1 MITIIIGYRIFFSR
15 QRQLAVSFICRLPT
29 DYFQLS
35 MIRIEDVIEKVE
47 RNRPEPDIDLIRR
60 AYLFS
65 ALHHRGQKRASGEPY
80 LVHPLEVADILA
92 DMRLD
97 EISVSTG
104 LLHDVVE
111 DTLVDLDT
119 IREYFGDEVTR
130 LVDGLTKIAHIS
142 NLSKEKQQAENVR
155 KMVLAMITDV
165 RVVLIKLAD
174 RLHNMRT
181 MQFLKPEKRA
191 RISQETLDIYAPIA
205 HRLGMGKVRS
215 ELEDLSFQNLYP
227 EEYKKLSNEVEERR
241 SELEAT
247 LEKITELIKQKLT
260 ENDVPFVEVEG
271 RVKRL
276 YSLWKKLKKR
286 KLTIEE
292 VYDLIAARII
302 TPNDKKNCYLAL
314 SVIHDIWTP
323 VPERFKDWIGNPRD
337 NLYQSLHTSVIGDNG
352 LSFEVQIRTEEM
364 HQVAEE
370 GVAAHWKYKES
381 KPGKREED
389 ASLDE
394 LRKTVEKLLLP
405 LVESTRE
412 TEDSEDFIESLKLD
426 LYPKDV
432 YAFTPRG
439 KIIQLPRGATPID
452 FAYAIHSEVGDNC
465 TGAKIKGRIVP
476 LRTELQNGDVV
487 EVLTTPNSKPSRDWL
502 NSVVTSKARNRIR
515 HWIAEQQ
522 RVESI
527 EIGRKLLEKEVD
539 KFRLSPKKLIANDD
553 EMKRIANEYGLGRG
567 EDLLAS
573 IGYGKTLPRNV
584 LAKFLGAEKF
594 AELDPE
600 KKKETRLESSVKA
613 VKKFIGLGEDAIIV
627 KGVDNLL
634 TNRAHCCNPLRGEEI
649 VGYISLGKGIVVHNK
664 RCKNLQQLM
673 VNRERIIDVEW
684 AKGDGKEI
692 QSVRL
697 LATTENR
704 TGMLAGITN
713 AIADIKTGIR
723 DARAEVSKND
733 RGLIEVTIEVFDKKH
748 LDKVITSVEQVPGVI
763 AVERVN
769 F

>member
-1 MITIIIGYRIFFSR
+1 
-15 QRQLAVSFICRLPT
+15 
-29 DYFQLS
+29 

-47 RNRPEPDIDLIRR
+47 KNRPEPNIDLIRR

-80 LVHPLEVADILA
+80 LVHPLEVADLLA

-97 EISVSTG
+97 EVSVSTG

-181 MQFLKPEKRA
+181 MQYLKPEKRA

-215 ELEDLSFQNLYP
+215 ELEDLSFKNLYP
-227 EEYKKLSNEVEERR
+227 EEYKKLSKEVDERR
-241 SELEAT
+241 VELEAA
-247 LEKITELIKQKLT
+247 LVKITDTIKDKLT
-260 ENDVPFVEVEG
+260 ENDVPFIEVQG

-314 SVIHDIWTP
+314 SVIHDIWRP

-352 LSFEVQIRTEEM
+352 QSFEVQIRTEEM
-364 HQVAEE
+364 HQIAEE

-381 KPGKREED
+381 KLGKQEED

-405 LVESTRE
+405 LVETTNE

-432 YAFTPRG
+432 YAFTPMG
-439 KIIQLPRGATPID
+439 KIIQLPRGATPLD
-452 FAYAIHSEVGDNC
+452 FAYAIHSEVGDTC
-465 TGAKIKGRIVP
+465 TGAKIKGRIMP

-487 EVLTTPNSKPSRDWL
+487 EILTTPNSKPSRDWL
-502 NSVVTSKARNRIR
+502 NFVVTSKARNHIR

-522 RVESI
+522 RAESI
-527 EIGRKLLEKEVD
+527 EIGRKLLEKEAD
-539 KFRLSPKKLIANDD
+539 KFRVAPKKLIHNDG

-600 KKKETRLESSVKA
+600 KKKETRLESGMKA
-613 VKKFIGLGEDAIIV
+613 VKRFIGLGEDAIIV

-634 TNRAHCCNPLRGEEI
+634 TTRARCCNPLRGEEI

-664 RCKNLQQLM
+664 RCKNVAQLM
-673 VNRERIIDVEW
+673 VNKERIVDVEW
-684 AKGDGKEI
+684 AKGDEREI

-713 AIADIKTGIR
+713 AIAEIKTGIR

-769 F
+769 S

>member
-1 MITIIIGYRIFFSR
+1 
-15 QRQLAVSFICRLPT
+15 
-29 DYFQLS
+29 
-35 MIRIEDVIEKVE
+35 MIRIEDIIEKVE
-47 RNRPEPDIDLIRR
+47 QNRPNADVDLIRR
-60 AYLFS
+60 AYIFS
-65 ALHHRGQKRASGEPY
+65 AMNHRGQKRASGEPY
-80 LVHPLEVADILA
+80 LIHPLEVADILA

-97 EISVSTG
+97 ETSVSTG

-119 IREYFGDEVTR
+119 IRSYFGDEITR

-205 HRLGMGKVRS
+205 HRLGMGKMRS
-215 ELEDLSFQNLYP
+215 ELEDLAFQNISP
-227 EEYKKLSNEVEERR
+227 QEYKKLAKEVETRR
-241 SELEAT
+241 PELEAI
-247 LEKITELIKQKLT
+247 LEKIKETIKTRLA
-260 ENDVPFVEVEG
+260 ENDVPFIEVQS

-276 YSLWKKLKKR
+276 YSLWKKLKKQ
-286 KLTIEE
+286 KITIEQ
-292 VYDLIAARII
+292 VYDLIAVRII
-302 TPNDKKNCYLAL
+302 TPNDKKLPYVAL

-323 VPERFKDWIGNPRD
+323 IPERFKDWIAIPRD
-337 NLYQSLHTSVIGDNG
+337 NLYQSLHTSVVGDG
-352 LSFEVQIRTEEM
+352 GHPFEVQIRTEEM
-364 HQVAEE
+364 HHIAEE

-381 KPGKREED
+381 KLGKHHDDE
-389 ASLDE
+389 SLDE

-405 LVESTRE
+405 LVETTE
-412 TEDSEDFIESLKLD
+412 ENEDSEDFIESLKLD

-432 YAFTPRG
+432 YAFTPMG
-439 KIIQLPRGATPID
+439 KVIQLPRGATPID

-465 TGAKIKGRIVP
+465 TGAKIGGRIVP

-487 EVLTTPNSKPSRDWL
+487 EILTTANSKPSRDWL
-502 NSVVTSKARNRIR
+502 NYVVTAKARSRIR

-522 RVESI
+522 RAESI
-527 EIGRKLLEKEVD
+527 ELGRKLLEKESD
-539 KFRLSPKKLIANDD
+539 KFRVPLKKLLNNED
-553 EMKRIANEYGLGRG
+553 ELKRIANDYGLSRG
-567 EDLLAS
+567 EDLLVS
-573 IGYGKTLPRNV
+573 VGYGKTLPRNV
-584 LAKFLGAEKF
+584 LMKHLGAEKF
-594 AELDPE
+594 AELDPD
-600 KKKETRLESSVKA
+600 KKKETTLQSGFKA
-613 VKKFIGLGEDAIIV
+613 VKKLIGLGEDAIIV

-634 TNRAHCCNPLRGEEI
+634 TTRARCCNPLRGEPI

-664 RCKNLQQLM
+664 NCKNVKSLM
-673 VNRERIIDVEW
+673 VNRDRIVEVEW
-684 AKGDGKEI
+684 AKSEKEEI
-692 QSVRL
+692 QSVRI

-713 AIADIKTGIR
+713 AIAEIKTGIR
-723 DARAEVSKND
+723 DARANVSRDD
-733 RGLIEVTIEVFDKKH
+733 RGLIEVTVEVFDKKH
-748 LDKVITSVEQVPGVI
+748 LDKVISSIEQVPGVI
-763 AVERVN
+763 DVERVN

>member
-1 MITIIIGYRIFFSR
+1 
-15 QRQLAVSFICRLPT
+15 
-29 DYFQLS
+29 

-47 RNRPEPDIDLIRR
+47 KNRPDPDIDLIRR

-92 DMRLD
+92 EMRLD
-97 EISVSTG
+97 EMSVSTG

-119 IREYFGDEVTR
+119 IREYFGDEITR

-155 KMVLAMITDV
+155 KMVLAMMTDV

-227 EEYKKLSNEVEERR
+227 EEYKKLSIEVEARR
-241 SELEAT
+241 PELEAM
-247 LEKITELIKQKLT
+247 LEKITNLIKEKLR
-260 ENDVPFVEVEG
+260 ENDVTFVEVEG

-276 YSLWKKLKKR
+276 FSLWKKLKKR

-302 TPNDKKNCYLAL
+302 TPNDKKICYVAL
-314 SVIHDIWTP
+314 SVVHDIWTP

-337 NLYQSLHTSVIGDNG
+337 NLYQSLHTSVISPTGQ
-352 LSFEVQIRTEEM
+352 SFEVQIRTEEM
-364 HQVAEE
+364 HQIAEE

-381 KPGKREED
+381 RLGKREED
-389 ASLDE
+389 ESLDE

-405 LVESTRE
+405 LVETTE
-412 TEDSEDFIESLKLD
+412 TTEDSEDFIESLKLD

-432 YAFTPRG
+432 YAFTPMG
-439 KIIQLPRGATPID
+439 KIIQLPRGSTPID

-487 EVLTTPNSKPSRDWL
+487 EILTVPNSKPSRDWL
-502 NSVVTSKARNRIR
+502 NYVVTSKARNCIR
-515 HWIAEQQ
+515 HWISEQQ

-527 EIGRKLLEKEVD
+527 EIGRKLLEKEAE
-539 KFRLSPKKLIANDD
+539 KFRLSPKKLLNSDD
-553 EMKRIANEYGLGRG
+553 EMKRIANEYGLGRP

-600 KKKETRLESSVKA
+600 KKKETRLESGMKA
-613 VKKFIGLGEDAIIV
+613 VKKFIGLGEDAIII

-634 TNRAHCCNPLRGEEI
+634 TTRARCCNPLRGEEI
-649 VGYISLGKGIVVHNK
+649 IGYISLGKGIVVHNK
-664 RCKNLQQLM
+664 RCKNVQQLM
-673 VNRERIIDVEW
+673 VNKERIVDVEW
-684 AKGDGKEI
+684 AKGDGQEI

-713 AIADIKTGIR
+713 AIAEIKTGIR

-769 F
+769 S

>member
-1 MITIIIGYRIFFSR
+1 MF
-15 QRQLAVSFICRLPT
+15 
-29 DYFQLS
+29 

-80 LVHPLEVADILA
+80 LVHPLEVADLLA

-97 EISVSTG
+97 ETSVSTG

-119 IREYFGDEVTR
+119 IREYFGDEITR

-205 HRLGMGKVRS
+205 HRLGMGKIRS

-227 EEYKKLSNEVEERR
+227 EEYKKLSKEVEARR

-247 LEKITELIKQKLT
+247 LETITDSIKNKLR
-260 ENDVPFVEVEG
+260 ENDVPFVEVQG

-314 SVIHDIWTP
+314 SVVHDIWRP

-352 LSFEVQIRTEEM
+352 QSFEVQIRTEEM
-364 HQVAEE
+364 HQIAEE

-381 KPGKREED
+381 KLGKQEED
-389 ASLDE
+389 ENLDE

-405 LVESTRE
+405 LVETTQE

-432 YAFTPRG
+432 YAFTPMG

-452 FAYAIHSEVGDNC
+452 FAYAIHSEVGDTC
-465 TGAKIKGRIVP
+465 TGAKIKGRIMP

-487 EVLTTPNSKPSRDWL
+487 EILTTPNSKPSRDWL
-502 NSVVTSKARNRIR
+502 NFVVTSKARNRIR
-515 HWIAEQQ
+515 HWIADQQ

-527 EIGRKLLEKEVD
+527 EIGRKLLEKEIE
-539 KFRLSPKKLIANDD
+539 KFRLSPKKLINNDN
-553 EMKRIANEYGLGRG
+553 EMKRIANEYGLGRA

-600 KKKETRLESSVKA
+600 KKKETRLESGMKA

-634 TNRAHCCNPLRGEEI
+634 TTRARCCNPLRGEEI
-649 VGYISLGKGIVVHNK
+649 IGYISLGKGIVVHNK
-664 RCKNLQQLM
+664 RCKNVAQLM
-673 VNRERIIDVEW
+673 INKDRIVDVEW
-684 AKGDGKEI
+684 AKGDEREI

-713 AIADIKTGIR
+713 AIAEIKTGIR

-748 LDKVITSVEQVPGVI
+748 LDKVITSVAQVPGVI

>member
-1 MITIIIGYRIFFSR
+1 
-15 QRQLAVSFICRLPT
+15 
-29 DYFQLS
+29 

-47 RNRPEPDIDLIRR
+47 RNRPESNIDLIRR

-65 ALHHRGQKRASGEPY
+65 AMHHRGQKRASGEPY
-80 LVHPLEVADILA
+80 LVHPLEVAEILA

-97 EISVSTG
+97 DTSVSTG

-111 DTLVDLDT
+111 DTLVDLET
-119 IREYFGDEVTR
+119 IREYFGDEITR
-130 LVDGLTKIAHIS
+130 LVDSLTKIAHIS

-205 HRLGMGKVRS
+205 HRLGMGKLRG

-227 EEYKKLSNEVEERR
+227 QEYKKISSEIESRR
-241 SELEAT
+241 PELEAH
-247 LEKITELIKQKLT
+247 LEQITSEIRMRLT
-260 ENDVPFVEVEG
+260 ENDVPFFEIQG

-276 YSLWKKLKKR
+276 FSLWKKLKKQ
-286 KLTIEE
+286 KISIEQ

-302 TPNDKKNCYLAL
+302 TANDKKYCYLTL
-314 SVIHDIWTP
+314 SVIHDVWTP
-323 VPERFKDWIGNPRD
+323 VPERFKDWIAIPRD

-352 LSFEVQIRTEEM
+352 QSFEVQIRTQEM
-364 HQVAEE
+364 HQIAEE

-381 KPGKREED
+381 KLGKQAED

-405 LVESTRE
+405 LVESTDE
-412 TEDSEDFIESLKLD
+412 NQDSEDFIESLKLD

-432 YAFTPRG
+432 YAFTPMG
-439 KIIQLPRGATPID
+439 KVIQLPRGATPID

-465 TGAKIKGRIVP
+465 TGAKINGRIVP
-476 LRTELQNGDVV
+476 LKTELQNGDVI
-487 EVLTTPNSKPSRDWL
+487 EILTTPNSMPSRDWL
-502 NSVVTSKARNRIR
+502 NYATTSRARNRIR
-515 HWIAEQQ
+515 HWISEQQ
-522 RVESI
+522 RADSI
-527 EIGRKLLEKEVD
+527 DIGRKLLEKEAD
-539 KFRLSPKKLIANDD
+539 KFHVSPKKLLNSESD
-553 EMKRIANEYGLGRG
+553 MKRIANEYGLGRA

-584 LAKFLGAEKF
+584 LAKFLGPEKF
-594 AELDPE
+594 AELDPD
-600 KKKETRLESSVKA
+600 KNKQTRLQTATKA
-613 VKKFIGLGEDAIIV
+613 VKKFIGLGEDAILV
-627 KGVDNLL
+627 KGIDNLL
-634 TNRAHCCNPLRGEEI
+634 TVRARCCNPLRGEEI

-664 RCKNLQQLM
+664 RCKNVKQLM
-673 VNRERIIDVEW
+673 VNKDRVVEVEW
-684 AKGDGKEI
+684 AKNEKEEI
-692 QSVRL
+692 QSVRI

-713 AIADIKTGIR
+713 AIAEIKTGIR
-723 DARAEVSKND
+723 DASARVSKEN
-733 RGLIEVTIEVFDKKH
+733 RGLIEVTVEVFDKKH
-748 LDKVITSVEQVPGVI
+748 LDKVVSSIERVPGVI
-763 AVERVN
+763 DVERVN
-769 F
+769 T

>member
-1 MITIIIGYRIFFSR
+1 M
-15 QRQLAVSFICRLPT
+15 V
-29 DYFQLS
+29 
-35 MIRIEDVIEKVE
+35 RIEDIISKVE
-47 RNRPEPDIDLIRR
+47 QNHPQADVDLIRR

-80 LVHPLEVADILA
+80 LVHPLAVADILA

-97 EISVSTG
+97 EVSVSTG

-119 IREYFGDEVTR
+119 IKASFGEEIAR

-142 NLSKEKQQAENVR
+142 NLSKEEQQAENVR

-181 MQFLKPEKRA
+181 MDFLKPEKRA

-205 HRLGMGKVRS
+205 HRLGMGKLRS

-227 EEYKKLSNEVEERR
+227 EDYKKLAAEVEARR
-241 SELEAT
+241 PELEAM
-247 LEKITELIKQKLT
+247 LAKITQTIEEKLT
-260 ENDVPFVEVEG
+260 ENQVPFVKVQG

-286 KLTIEE
+286 KISIEQ

-323 VPERFKDWIGNPRD
+323 VPERFKDWIAIPRD
-337 NLYQSLHTSVIGDNG
+337 NLYQSLHTSVIGDG
-352 LSFEVQIRTEEM
+352 GHAFEVQIRTEEM
-364 HQVAEE
+364 HQIAEE
-370 GVAAHWKYKES
+370 GVAAHWKYKENKLGRS
-381 KPGKREED
+381 ED
-389 ASLDE
+389 DSSLDE

-405 LVESTRE
+405 LVEE
-412 TEDSEDFIESLKLD
+412 TKELKDSKEFIESLKLD

-432 YAFTPRG
+432 YAFTPMG
-439 KIIQLPRGATPID
+439 KVIQLPRGATPID
-452 FAYAIHSEVGDNC
+452 FAYAIHSEVGDTC
-465 TGAKIKGRIVP
+465 TGAKVNGRIMP
-476 LRTELQNGDVV
+476 LRTEIQNGDVI
-487 EVLTTPNSKPSRDWL
+487 EILTTPNSHPSRDWL
-502 NSVVTSKARNRIR
+502 NYVVTSKARNRIR
-515 HWIAEQQ
+515 HWISEQQ
-522 RVESI
+522 RAESI
-527 EIGRKLLEKEVD
+527 ELGRKLLSAEAE
-539 KFRLSPKKLIANDD
+539 KFRLTSKKVLSD
-553 EMKRIANEYGLGRG
+553 EENLKRIANEYGLGRT

-584 LAKFLGAEKF
+584 MAKYLGADKF

-600 KKKETRLESSVKA
+600 KKKENAIQSGVKA
-613 VKKFIGLGEDAIIV
+613 VKKLIGMGEDAIVV

-634 TNRAHCCNPLRGEEI
+634 LTRARCCNPLYGEEI
-649 VGYISLGKGIVVHNK
+649 IGYISLGKGIVVHNK
-664 RCKNLQQLM
+664 RCKNVKSLM
-673 VNRERIIDVEW
+673 VNKDRIVEVEW
-684 AKGDGKEI
+684 AKGDNR
-692 QSVRL
+692 QVQAVRL

-713 AIADIKTGIR
+713 AIAEIKTGIR
-723 DARAEVSKND
+723 DASARVSRD
-733 RGLIEVTIEVFDKKH
+733 DQGLIEVTIEVFDKKH
-748 LDKVITSVEQVPGVI
+748 LDKVISAIKQVSGVI
-763 AVERVN
+763 DVERVN
-769 F
+769 N

>member
-1 MITIIIGYRIFFSR
+1 
-15 QRQLAVSFICRLPT
+15 
-29 DYFQLS
+29 
-35 MIRIEDVIEKVE
+35 MIRIEDVIAKVE
-47 RNRPEPDIDLIRR
+47 KNRPEPNVDLIRR

-65 ALHHRGQKRASGEPY
+65 AMHHRGQKRASGEPY
-80 LVHPLEVADILA
+80 LIHPLEVADILA

-97 EISVSTG
+97 ETSVSTG

-119 IREYFGDEVTR
+119 IREYFGDEITR

-181 MQFLKPEKRA
+181 MGFLKPEKRA

-205 HRLGMGKVRS
+205 HRLGMGKLRS
-215 ELEDLSFQNLYP
+215 ELEDLAFKNIYP
-227 EEYKKLSNEVEERR
+227 EEYKHLESEVESRR
-241 SELEAT
+241 AELEEMI
-247 LEKITELIKQKLT
+247 EKITGTISEKLV
-260 ENDVPFVEVEG
+260 ENDVPFIEIQG

-302 TPNDKKNCYLAL
+302 TPDDKKNCYLAL

-337 NLYQSLHTSVIGDNG
+337 NLYRSLHTSVIGDNG
-352 LSFEVQIRTEEM
+352 QSFEVQIRTQEM
-364 HQVAEE
+364 HRTAEE

-381 KPGKREED
+381 RVGKRSDDE
-389 ASLDE
+389 SLDD
-394 LRKTVEKLLLP
+394 LRKTVERLLLP
-405 LVESTRE
+405 LVETTSENT
-412 TEDSEDFIESLKLD
+412 DSEEFIESLKLD

-432 YAFTPRG
+432 YAFTPMG

-487 EVLTTPNSKPSRDWL
+487 EILRTPNSKPSRDWL
-502 NSVVTSKARNRIR
+502 NFVVTSKARNQIR
-515 HWIAEQQ
+515 QWISTQQ
-522 RVESI
+522 RIESI
-527 EIGRKLLEKEVD
+527 EIGRKLIEKEAE
-539 KFRLSPKKLIANDD
+539 KFRLSPKKLIGDD
-553 EMKRIANEYGLGRG
+553 DGMKRIANEYGLGRT

-573 IGYGKTLPRNV
+573 VGYGKTLPRNV
-584 LAKFLGAEKF
+584 LAKYLGAEKF

-600 KKKETRLESSVKA
+600 RKKETRLESGVKA
-613 VKKFIGLGEDAIIV
+613 VKKFIGFGEDAIIV

-634 TNRAHCCNPLRGEEI
+634 TARARCCNPLRGEDI
-649 VGYISLGKGIVVHNK
+649 IGYISLGKGIVVHNK
-664 RCKNLQQLM
+664 RCKNVQQLM
-673 VNRERIIDVEW
+673 VNRERVVDVEW
-684 AKGDGKEI
+684 AKDDERQT

-713 AIADIKTGIR
+713 AIAEIKTGIR
-723 DARAEVSKND
+723 DARAEISKQD

-748 LDKVITSVEQVPGVI
+748 LDKVVNSIQQVPGVI

-769 F
+769 Y